1 MLTGKS
7 CFVCKHTKAVDPK
20 IHMHRFPKEVIRRQQ
35 WLEALGIEEG
45 DLPKDARVCNHHFPD
60 GDSTKLPSL
69 TLGKKFASPKKRSA
83 LPLPP
88 TK

>member
-1 MLTGKS
+1 MPTGKS

-45 DLPKDARVCNHHFPD
+45 DLPKDARGPRRKRLMHMSILQAHAD
-60 GDSTKLPSL
+60 ALKL
-69 TLGKKFASPKKRSA
+69 
-83 LPLPP
+83 
-88 TK
+88 